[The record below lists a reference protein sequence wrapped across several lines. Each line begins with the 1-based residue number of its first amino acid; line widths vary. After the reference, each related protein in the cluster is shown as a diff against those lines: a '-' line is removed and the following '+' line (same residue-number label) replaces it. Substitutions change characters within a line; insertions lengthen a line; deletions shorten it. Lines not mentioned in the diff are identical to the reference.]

1 MGNAC
6 RSPPPLPTLSRPRT
20 GWPTRGTQPKGEG
33 HQPALA
39 AELGRMLTD
48 LHFLPPAG
56 YLPQGAGEW
65 CLQAALPG
73 GSQVTPIVS
82 LALGRGY
89 CVSPQPVCILSASSL
104 IVGTPSSSASSLPMG
119 TPASCWALSSGHCVL
134 EIREEGLYPEP
145 KGGVWPPNEWGCCSW
160 LPCGWAGSLGV
171 ASSLAVH
178 QVAPSGAGGVQ
189 PVPVAAWMGW

>member
-6 RSPPPLPTLSRPRT
+6 RSPPPFPTLSRLRT

-48 LHFLPPAG
+48 LHFLPPGG

-82 LALGRGY
+82 LALGHGY
-89 CVSPQPVCILSASSL
+89 CVSPQPVCILSASNL

-119 TPASCWALSSGHCVL
+119 TPASCYCLLGTVFWRLGRRGFILSLREVCGLPMNGAAAPGCHVGGQGPGSGVL
-134 EIREEGLYPEP
+134 PGCAP
-145 KGGVWPPNEWGCCSW
+145 GGS
-160 LPCGWAGSLGV
+160 
-171 ASSLAVH
+171 
-178 QVAPSGAGGVQ
+178 
-189 PVPVAAWMGW
+189 